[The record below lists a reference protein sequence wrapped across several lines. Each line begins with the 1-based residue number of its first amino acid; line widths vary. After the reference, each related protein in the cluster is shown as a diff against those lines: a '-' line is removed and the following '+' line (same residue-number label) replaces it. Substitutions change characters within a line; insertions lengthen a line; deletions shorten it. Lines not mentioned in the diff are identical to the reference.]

1 MATLVELPP
10 SSGVKEVAE
19 KFNNLVEA
27 GEIINVVVAAQLP
40 GGRTVYM
47 VANGYCTDAMIGLLF
62 RAQQDIARS
71 VDEAEELV

>member
-10 SSGVKEVAE
+10 PYGVKEVAE
-19 KFNNLVEA
+19 KFNKLVEA
-27 GEIINVVVAAQLP
+27 GEIINVVIAAQLA
-40 GGRTVYM
+40 GGQTIYM

-71 VDEAEELV
+71 LDIVEED